1 MEGLAAPMPADLH
14 TTLGARGPSVFRL
27 GLAAS
32 YRPGE
37 RTVRRALDE
46 GVNYLFSYSFD
57 TQMNRVVRGLNAD
70 RREKLCLATGGYN
83 WIVWHPPLRKSLE
96 NALRRLKTDYIDVFY
111 YLGVM
116 NPKQF
121 GPRVREELADLRRDG
136 RVRAVA
142 ISCHDRKFAGELAA
156 SGEIDA
162 VMVRYN
168 AAHPG
173 AEQDV
178 FPYVSAHGTG
188 VISYTA
194 TRWTYLL
201 RRPRGWPETEP
212 VATAGQCYR
221 FVLSNPNVD
230 VVLTAPRN
238 ERELLEN
245 LQEIA
250 RGPLPDDEMAFMRR
264 FGAHVHDRA
273 GWFMGG

>member
-1 MEGLAAPMPADLH
+1 MPDHLR
-14 TTLGARGPSVFRL
+14 TILGARGPSVCRI

-37 RTVRRALDE
+37 KAVRRALDE
-46 GVNYLFSYSFD
+46 GVNYLFCYAFD
-57 TQMNRVVRGLNAD
+57 NQMTRVVRSLKAD
-70 RREKLCLATGGYN
+70 QRERICLATGGYN

-96 NALRRLKTDYIDVFY
+96 RALRRLKTDYIDVFH

-116 NPKQF
+116 KPQHF
-121 GPRVREELADLRRDG
+121 GPRVREELAELRREG
-136 RVRAVA
+136 RIKAVA

-156 SGEIDA
+156 SGELDV

-173 AEQDV
+173 AERDV
-178 FPYVSAHGTG
+178 FPHVATHGVG
-188 VISYTA
+188 VVSYTA

-201 RRPRGWPETEP
+201 RRPKGWPASEP

-221 FVLSNPNVD
+221 FVLSNPHVH
-230 VVLTAPRN
+230 VVLTAPRSEKELVENVN
-238 ERELLEN
+238 EA
-245 LQEIA
+245 A

-264 FGAHVHDRA
+264 FGAYVHDRA

>member
-1 MEGLAAPMPADLH
+1 MP
-14 TTLGARGPSVFRL
+14 TTELRTRLGAAGPAVSRL

-37 RTVRRALDE
+37 HAIRRALDE
-46 GVNYLFSYSFD
+46 GINYLFCYAVD
-57 TQMNRVVRGLNAD
+57 TQMTRVVRTLNAD
-70 RREKLCLATGGYN
+70 RREQVCLATGGYN
-83 WIVWHPPLRKSLE
+83 WIAWHPPLKKSLE
-96 NALRRLKTDYIDVFY
+96 KALRRLKTDYIDVFH

-116 NPKQF
+116 NRKQF
-121 GPRVREELADLRRDG
+121 GPRVREELAELRREG
-136 RVRAVA
+136 RVRAIA

-156 SGEIDA
+156 NGDVDA
-162 VMVRYN
+162 LMIRYN

-178 FPYVSAHGTG
+178 FPHVTAHQLG

-201 RRPRGWPETEP
+201 RRPKGWPAHEP

-221 FVLSNPNVD
+221 FVLSNPHVH
-230 VVLTAPRN
+230 VALTAPRN

-245 LQEIA
+245 LQQVA

>member
-1 MEGLAAPMPADLH
+1 MNVPPAQ
-14 TTLGARGPSVFRL
+14 TFLGAHGPAVFRL
-27 GLAAS
+27 GLSAS

-37 RTVRRALDE
+37 HAVRRALDE
-46 GVNYLFSYSFD
+46 GVNYLFCYGFD
-57 TQMNRVVRGLNAD
+57 TQMNRVVRSLNAD
-70 RREKLCLATGGYN
+70 QREKVCVATGGYN
-83 WIVWHPPLRKSLE
+83 WLVWHPPLRKSLE
-96 NALRRLKTDYIDVFY
+96 NALRRLNTDYIDVFH

-116 NPKQF
+116 KPKQF
-121 GPRVREELADLRRDG
+121 DSRVREELAELRRDG

-142 ISCHDRKFAGELAA
+142 ISCHDRKFAGHLAA
-156 SGEIDA
+156 TGDLDA

-178 FPYVSAHGTG
+178 FPHTSAHGVG

-201 RRPRGWPETEP
+201 RRPKGWPEREP

-221 FVLSNPNVD
+221 FVLSNPNVH
-230 VVLTAPRN
+230 VVLSAPRS
-238 ERELLEN
+238 ERELVEN
-245 LQEIA
+245 LKA
-250 RGPLPDDEMAFMRR
+250 AALGPLPEDEMAFMRR
-264 FGAHVHDRA
+264 FGACVHEHA